1 MKILRNYFNLGYFKT
16 ESFFYMG
23 GNRFQSVRV
32 KRGRFVLILYIF

>member
-23 GNRFQSVRV
+23 GKPISIRPSEAR
-32 KRGRFVLILYIF
+32 